1 MKIKKNYI
9 GIAFDG
15 DADRII
21 VVDEKGRI
29 IRADVLLAFFVKH
42 LVKKGD
48 SVVYDVKCS
57 SSVKDVILE
66 SGGKSV
72 MWKTGHSLIKNKMI
86 QTNAKI
92 GGEMSGHIFF
102 SDRYFG

>member
-1 MKIKKNYI
+1 M
-9 GIAFDG
+9 
-15 DADRII
+15 
-21 VVDEKGRI
+21 
-29 IRADVLLAFFVKH
+29 KH

-92 GGEMSGHIFF
+92 INILNFWLVFTKESL
-102 SDRYFG
+102 